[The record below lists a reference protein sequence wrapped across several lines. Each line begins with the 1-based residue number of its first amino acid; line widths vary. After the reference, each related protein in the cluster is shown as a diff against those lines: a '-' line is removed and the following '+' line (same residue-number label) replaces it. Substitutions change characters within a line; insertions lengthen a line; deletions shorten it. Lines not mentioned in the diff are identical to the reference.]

1 MTFFVAGAIVGSA
14 VIGAAGSSSAASTA
28 AAASDK
34 AAELQYQQYKD
45 EVTRQ
50 KPFYDVGVGAL
61 QELATASRYDP
72 FDMTKFTADPG
83 YAFRLAE
90 GQRGLDRSAAA
101 RGGMISGNALRAAAR
116 YGQDMGSQ
124 EYMNAFNR
132 YRTQR
137 DDQVN
142 ALRTLA
148 GVGQT
153 SIGSL
158 NTAGANMA
166 TQAGQAIGAAGDAR
180 ASGYMGMANA
190 ATGGLNSYLNYQ
202 NQQNQNAMMQQYL
215 NQSSNSTPFGFN
227 AGP

>member
-1 MTFFVAGAIVGSA
+1 MVATAIVGSA

-61 QELATASRYDP
+61 QELATASRYAP

-101 RGGMISGNALRAAAR
+101 RGGLISGNALRAATR

-132 YRTQR
+132 YQTERTARLNPLQS
-137 DDQVN
+137 
-142 ALRTLA
+142 LA
-148 GVGQT
+148 GYGQT
-153 SIGSL
+153 AA
-158 NTAGANMA
+158 NTLGDAGGRYAFN
-166 TQAGQAIGAAGDAR
+166 AGEALTTGGRAR
-180 ASGYMGMANA
+180 ASGYIGGANA
-190 ATGGLNSYLNYQ
+190 VTGAVGSGLGYY
-202 NQQNQNAMMQQYL
+202 QQNQLLNAMRPSY
-215 NQSSNSTPFGFN
+215 
-227 AGP
+227 GPSFAADPYGYIG

>member
-45 EVTRQ
+45 EVARQ
-50 KPFYDVGVGAL
+50 KPFYDVGTRAL
-61 QELATASRYDP
+61 SELEAASRYAP

-101 RGGMISGNALRAAAR
+101 RGGLISGNALRAATR

-132 YRTQR
+132 YQTERAARLNPLQS
-137 DDQVN
+137 
-142 ALRTLA
+142 LA
-148 GVGQT
+148 GYGQT
-153 SIGSL
+153 AA
-158 NTAGANMA
+158 NTLGDAGRSYASGAGEALMA
-166 TQAGQAIGAAGDAR
+166 GGRAR
-180 ASGYMGMANA
+180 ASGYIGGANA
-190 ATGGLNSYLNYQ
+190 VTGAVGSGLGYY
-202 NQQNQNAMMQQYL
+202 QQNQLLNAMRPSYGP
-215 NQSSNSTPFGFN
+215 SFAADPYGFI
-227 AGP
+227 G

>member
-45 EVTRQ
+45 EVARQ

-61 QELATASRYDP
+61 PELEAASRYAP

-101 RGGMISGNALRAAAR
+101 RGGLISGNALRAATR

-132 YRTQR
+132 YQTERTARLNPLQSLAGYGQTAANTLGDAGR
-137 DDQVN
+137 SYASGAGE
-142 ALRTLA
+142 ALRA
-148 GVGQT
+148 GGR
-153 SIGSL
+153 
-158 NTAGANMA
+158 
-166 TQAGQAIGAAGDAR
+166 AR
-180 ASGYMGMANA
+180 ASGYIGGANA
-190 ATGGLNSYLNYQ
+190 VTGAVGSGLGYY
-202 NQQNQNAMMQQYL
+202 QQNQLLNAMRPSYGP
-215 NQSSNSTPFGFN
+215 SFAADPYGFI
-227 AGP
+227 G